1 MASLK
6 TSPRPQGRRFTAPII
21 LLAVLDPAVVPA
33 RLCFA
38 IKASAAANKFEEVLL
53 ATALLWLVVVGFCH
67 KTTTTKIKKEKREN
81 VE

>member
-21 LLAVLDPAVVPA
+21 LPAVLDPAIVPA

-38 IKASAAANKFEEVLL
+38 IKASATANKFEEVLL
-53 ATALLWLVVVGFCH
+53 ATALLWLVVVFA
-67 KTTTTKIKKEKREN
+67 IKQKKKREKREN